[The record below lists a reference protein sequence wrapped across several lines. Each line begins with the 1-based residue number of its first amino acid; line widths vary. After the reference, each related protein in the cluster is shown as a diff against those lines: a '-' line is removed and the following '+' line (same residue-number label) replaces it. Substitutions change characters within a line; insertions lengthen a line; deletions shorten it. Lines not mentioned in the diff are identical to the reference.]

1 MSYRDGLTALCLRKI
16 CWCCAKSNYLSSLG
30 HPTAYKFQG
39 NRLLGRPRRRR
50 GNNIKMYNKEI
61 GCMPV
66 VALYG
71 PVVGYC
77 GNSGVC
83 LDFVRLG

>member
-1 MSYRDGLTALCLRKI
+1 VSYRGPIVLELIII
-16 CWCCAKSNYLSSLG
+16 CCFCAKSNYLSSLG
-30 HPTAYKFQG
+30 HPIFYKFQE

-50 GNNIKMYNKEI
+50 GHNIKMFNKEI
-61 GCMPV
+61 GCKLV

-77 GNSGVC
+77 GNSGLC
-83 LDFVRLG
+83 LDSVRLR